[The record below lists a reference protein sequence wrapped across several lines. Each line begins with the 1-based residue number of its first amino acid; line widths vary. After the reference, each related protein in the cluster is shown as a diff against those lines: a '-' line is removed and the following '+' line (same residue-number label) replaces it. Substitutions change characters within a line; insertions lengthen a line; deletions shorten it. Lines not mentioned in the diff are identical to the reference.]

1 MSYVKK
7 LGLDSREIC
16 CVSTSPNS
24 KECGISFDE
33 HLGQPALMF
42 HHLQLLATG
51 PSTEMLIESSH
62 SMVLSAE
69 TIDQLIARLK
79 EVKKQYRKQLKK

>member
-1 MSYVKK
+1 MSYVKHN
-7 LGLDSREIC
+7 GLDSREIC
-16 CVSTSPNS
+16 CASDNPDS

-33 HLGQPALMF
+33 YNDKPSLEF
-42 HHLQLLATG
+42 HHLDQLPDKSLYERTH
-51 PSTEMLIESSH
+51 I
-62 SMVLSAE
+62 MVLSSE